1 MFNNRF
7 VFDFFLENKNL
18 PIETIE
24 ENYGKIENSFSF
36 SFFVSGLNVAKKV
49 INSNIYIQE
58 LEPTGNISENAIW
71 IKRNYENENMLVLDT
86 TDSSYNY
93 LNDYVFFTN
102 PGFDT
107 INFFSSDK
115 ITTSIKLNNVKL
127 FKGEEIFILPYKI
140 YVNGEWIE
148 TEKSKIMG
156 SKIKISQKRINLLDI
171 DDMVLD
177 AVTENYIVE
186 NTDAETN
193 VFVEN
198 LNIAILGTNA
208 IALSSINENI
218 GIS

>member
-24 ENYGKIENSFSF
+24 ENYEKIENSFSF

-102 PGFDT
+102 SGFDT

-156 SKIKISQKRINLLDI
+156 LKIKISQKRINLLDI
-171 DDMVLD
+171 DDVALD

-193 VFVEN
+193 VFLEN
-198 LNIAILGTNA
+198 LNIAILGTNDF
-208 IALSSINENI
+208 ALSSINENI

>member
-1 MFNNRF
+1 
-7 VFDFFLENKNL
+7 L
-18 PIETIE
+18 PIETEE
-24 ENYGKIENSFSF
+24 ENYEKIENSFSF
-36 SFFVSGLNVAKKV
+36 SFFVSGLNVAKKT

-71 IKRNYENENMLVLDT
+71 IKRNYEDENMIVLDA
-86 TDSSYNY
+86 TDSNYNY

-102 PGFDT
+102 SGFDT

-127 FKGEEIFILPYKI
+127 FRGEEVFMLPYKV

-156 SKIKISQKRINLLDI
+156 LKIKISQKRINLLDMN
-171 DDMVLD
+171 DLRLD
-177 AVTENYIVE
+177 TVAENYIIE

-193 VFVEN
+193 VFEEN
-198 LNIAILGTNA
+198 LNISILGTNDFE
-208 IALSSINENI
+208 LSSISENI

>member
-24 ENYGKIENSFSF
+24 ENYEKIENSFSF
-36 SFFVSGLNVAKKV
+36 SFFVSGLKNVAKKT

-71 IKRNYENENMLVLDT
+71 IKRNYEDENMLLLDAI
-86 TDSSYNY
+86 DSTYNY

-102 PGFDT
+102 SGFDT

-156 SKIKISQKRINLLDI
+156 LKIKISQKRINLLDI
-171 DDMVLD
+171 DDVVL

-186 NTDAETN
+186 NTDVETN

-198 LNIAILGTNA
+198 LNIAILGTNDFT
-208 IALSSINENI
+208 LSSINENI

>member
-1 MFNNRF
+1 MFDNRF

-18 PIETIE
+18 PIETEE
-24 ENYGKIENSFSF
+24 ENYEKIENSFSF
-36 SFFVSGLNVAKKV
+36 SFFVSGLNVAKKT

-58 LEPTGNISENAIW
+58 LEPAGNISENAIW
-71 IKRNYENENMLVLDT
+71 IKRNYEDENMIVLDA
-86 TDSSYNY
+86 TDSNYNY

-102 PGFDT
+102 SGFDA

-127 FKGEEIFILPYKI
+127 FRGEEVFMLPYKV

-156 SKIKISQKRINLLDI
+156 LKIKISQKRINLLDMN
-171 DDMVLD
+171 DLRLD
-177 AVTENYIVE
+177 TVAENYIIE

-193 VFVEN
+193 VFEEN
-198 LNIAILGTNA
+198 LNISILGTNDFE
-208 IALSSINENI
+208 LSSISENI